1 MNRKTGKI
9 IAITAA
15 FLINL
20 GIYIALLWSSTLIMI
35 KVQNDEPNHLLAL
48 LMGLVVYAV
57 FLKIKPFRV
66 AKMIKIYSEEL
77 SRESSKDIK

>member
-1 MNRKTGKI
+1 MNKKTGKV

-35 KVQNDEPNHLLAL
+35 KVQNGEPNHLLGL
-48 LMGLVVYAV
+48 LMGFVVYAV

-66 AKMIKIYSEEL
+66 TEMIKRYSEEL